1 MEKSQKINLAIFLA
15 FIVFVIPLSYIMG
28 SDFMG
33 KQEKPWHM
41 QGAVHEDS
49 LSQEYLS
56 KYKILDKVPVTLQ
69 IERHKEKRVLIL
81 IDAWGVPFDE
91 QKLAKEFA
99 IFKDV
104 PHEYA
109 IHKRL
114 KNVTKHAEIVEF
126 RSDSTESIVAIE
138 KLSRLDSLLMN
149 SGNKTV
155 ALTTNDSK
163 EGSEESLRNAL
174 NDIAELMKKFPDVQ
188 FIVQGAH
195 RPILG
200 TPETRREYYAHWVPV
215 VIGNF

>member
-49 LSQEYLS
+49 LSQEHLS

-91 QKLAKEFA
+91 KKLAEEFA

-104 PHEYA
+104 PHKFA

-114 KNVTKHAEIVEF
+114 KNVTKHAELVEF
-126 RSDSTESIVAIE
+126 RSDSTESIFTIDE
-138 KLSRLDSLLMN
+138 LGKLDSLLEN
-149 SGNKTV
+149 SDCKTI
-155 ALTTNDSK
+155 ALTVHNSK
-163 EGSEESLRNAL
+163 DGSEENLRKGL
-174 NDIAELMKKFPDVQ
+174 NDIAELTKKYPDVQ

-215 VIGNF
+215 VIANF

>member
-15 FIVFVIPLSYIMG
+15 FIVFTIPLSYVMG

-41 QGAVHEDS
+41 QGVVHEDS
-49 LSQEYLS
+49 LSQEYLH
-56 KYKILDKVPVTLQ
+56 KYTILDKVPVVLQ
-69 IERHKEKRVLIL
+69 IERHQEKRVLIL

-91 QKLAKEFA
+91 KKLAEEFA

-104 PHEYA
+104 PHKFA

-114 KNVTKHAEIVEF
+114 KNVTKHAELVEF
-126 RSDSTESIVAIE
+126 RSDSTESILTIDE
-138 KLSRLDSLLMN
+138 LGKLDSLLEN
-149 SGNKTV
+149 SGYKTI
-155 ALTTNDSK
+155 ALTLHNSK
-163 EGSEESLRNAL
+163 DGSEKDLRKVL
-174 NDIAELMKKFPDVQ
+174 NDIAGIMKNYPDVQ
-188 FIVQGAH
+188 FVVQGAH

-215 VIGNF
+215 VIGD

>member
-1 MEKSQKINLAIFLA
+1 MKKSQKINLVIFLA
-15 FIVFVIPLSYIMG
+15 FIAITVPLSYVLG

-33 KQEKPWHM
+33 RQEKPWHM
-41 QGAVHEDS
+41 QGSVHEDS
-49 LSQEYLS
+49 LSQDFLS
-56 KYKILDKVPVTLQ
+56 KYKILDKAPVTLQ
-69 IERHKEKRVLIL
+69 IERAKEKRVLIL

-91 QKLAKEFA
+91 KKMAKEFA

-114 KNVTKHAEIVEF
+114 KNATKHAELVEF
-126 RSDSTESIVAIE
+126 RADSLNSIFVID
-138 KLSRLDSLLMN
+138 KLSSLDSLLEN

-155 ALTTNDSK
+155 ALTINDSK
-163 EGSEESLRNAL
+163 EGSEENLHKVL
-174 NDIAELMKKFPDVQ
+174 NEIAELMKKFPDVQ
-188 FIVQGAH
+188 FIVQGTH